1 MYQHASRGNNGGSG
15 QGGATHENRG
25 SISGIRVSLFP
36 SKDHSEGYGMT
47 VSMVDV
53 PYFMELTKEDVE
65 QERKLTLIF
74 RTHCKR

>member
-1 MYQHASRGNNGGSG
+1 MHLMRGNNGGSG

-53 PYFMELTKEDVE
+53 PLFHGTNQGGCRTRAETYFDFLN
-65 QERKLTLIF
+65 TL
-74 RTHCKR
+74 